1 MDPQPTSGIT
11 TDATAGTLAP
21 GTYYYEV
28 TAATAYGE
36 SEPSIP
42 LSIVVGTTG
51 EVTVSWPDA
60 TNGSGAAG
68 NGPTL
73 ATLESEFSG
82 GTGFWGYNIYRS
94 TSSAGPFGLVGQVP
108 ENGSQPTY
116 SFTDTGTTAPGDE
129 PSSNDSFPTATDPGI
144 DCSSATGSWFPVS
157 SGAATPSADSSIDA
171 EIGLDDA
178 FAANNG
184 LTNFTPSA
192 IVTGEHSGLES
203 PNIGA
208 AFADMGITTFAAD
221 GSRQPASYTINGI
234 DSSVT
239 PALSTTANSA
249 PRYPSNIYYN
259 APTWVDEINEY
270 NTLYASTGTTI
281 AAGETGH
288 CAGNTSST
296 TCITTPATEAS
307 ILASESHIE
316 LTHMLDNN
324 PRVGYAHQT
333 NLIGAGTTDAGSPSG
348 TDSTLLDLLSDI
360 LGQYN
365 SWYTAAAPFVVT
377 TDAAQPNSTS
387 QSTVIAEQAAW
398 AKAQAAG
405 TVSATESGGQI
416 TVTNNG
422 TSPVTVPI
430 TAPSGSTVN
439 GTAFGTPY
447 GGTLSG
453 WESLASG
460 ATLAISLPPGSL
472 SGTVTDADTT
482 QPANDIC
489 IYLYASGANDSSYAT
504 CTAANGTYSFTAV
517 APGTYDVAFTDPSG
531 LYDTQWYDNE
541 SSQSAED
548 TAGQQVVVMSGSS
561 VTGINAAMAAQVSL
575 AGRVTD
581 AATGQPLTDVCV
593 YAYAADNFNN
603 DVGATCTGASGAYR
617 LGGLPSGSY
626 DVAFVDTSGAH
637 PTAWYDGVIPP
648 GSTGAVTVTNS
659 GPAPEVNEAMPGF
672 TGLGGTVTDADTS
685 MPVAN
690 ICVYL
695 FDTSGTYAGYG
706 ACTAANGTYS
716 FTDVAPGTYD
726 VAFTDPS
733 GLFDTQ
739 WYDNESSQSAENGAG
754 QQVVVTAGSTTAAI
768 DAAMYADVSLAGRVT
783 DAATGQ
789 PLTDVCV
796 YAYAADNFNNDVGAT
811 CTGASGAYRLGG
823 LPSGSYDVAF
833 VDTSGAHPTA
843 WYDGVIPPG
852 STGAVTVTN
861 SGPAP
866 EVNEAMPGFTGLSGT
881 VTAAA
886 SATPLANI
894 CVYLFDTSGAYAGYG
909 ACTAADGTYSLV
921 GVLPGTYDVAFYD
934 PAAAYATQWFNAQTT
949 QGEATPLTITS
960 GTVSGNVSAAMASAP

>member
-1 MDPQPTSGIT
+1 MNALLADQSDFDWITHTWSHAFLGCTVWIPQPTSGIT

-453 WESLASG
+453 WGHSAPARARRIATPSVVPTLTQVSPTAGTTTTGSAFTDQLNVTGNNGTVVYTQTTGSPSLSVSTTGAVSAPATLVAGPYTATGTDVDALGVTGTWTYTVTVG
-460 ATLAISLPPGSL
+460 ATTLTQVSPTAGTTTTGSAFTDQLNVTGNNGTIVYTQTTGSPSLSVPPPVRSRPQPPGS
-472 SGTVTDADTT
+472 GPYT
-482 QPANDIC
+482 
-489 IYLYASGANDSSYAT
+489 
-504 CTAANGTYSFTAV
+504 
-517 APGTYDVAFTDPSG
+517 
-531 LYDTQWYDNE
+531 
-541 SSQSAED
+541 
-548 TAGQQVVVMSGSS
+548 
-561 VTGINAAMAAQVSL
+561 
-575 AGRVTD
+575 
-581 AATGQPLTDVCV
+581 ATGTDVD
-593 YAYAADNFNN
+593 ALGD
-603 DVGATCTGASGAYR
+603 TGTW
-617 LGGLPSGSY
+617 SY
-626 DVAFVDTSGAH
+626 T
-637 PTAWYDGVIPP
+637 
-648 GSTGAVTVTNS
+648 
-659 GPAPEVNEAMPGF
+659 
-672 TGLGGTVTDADTS
+672 
-685 MPVAN
+685 
-690 ICVYL
+690 
-695 FDTSGTYAGYG
+695 
-706 ACTAANGTYS
+706 
-716 FTDVAPGTYD
+716 
-726 VAFTDPS
+726 
-733 GLFDTQ
+733 
-739 WYDNESSQSAENGAG
+739 
-754 QQVVVTAGSTTAAI
+754 
-768 DAAMYADVSLAGRVT
+768 
-783 DAATGQ
+783 
-789 PLTDVCV
+789 
-796 YAYAADNFNNDVGAT
+796 
-811 CTGASGAYRLGG
+811 
-823 LPSGSYDVAF
+823 
-833 VDTSGAHPTA
+833 
-843 WYDGVIPPG
+843 
-852 STGAVTVTN
+852 
-861 SGPAP
+861 
-866 EVNEAMPGFTGLSGT
+866 
-881 VTAAA
+881 
-886 SATPLANI
+886 
-894 CVYLFDTSGAYAGYG
+894 
-909 ACTAADGTYSLV
+909 
-921 GVLPGTYDVAFYD
+921 
-934 PAAAYATQWFNAQTT
+934 
-949 QGEATPLTITS
+949 
-960 GTVSGNVSAAMASAP
+960 